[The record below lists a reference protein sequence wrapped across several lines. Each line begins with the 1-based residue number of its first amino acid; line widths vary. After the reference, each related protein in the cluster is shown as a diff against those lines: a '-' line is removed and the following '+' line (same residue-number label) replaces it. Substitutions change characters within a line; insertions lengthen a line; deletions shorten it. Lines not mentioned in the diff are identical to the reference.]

1 MLNYVWISLIA
12 IGILVAAGSDTK
24 DAIRNPYRNGVPLEA
39 RIEVQGRP
47 STQMASWEGDLV
59 LSGEYFRAFYSV
71 RGGGE
76 EIRQRVKVTTA
87 STGSSV
93 LTMSL
98 DDRTPEL
105 WRLMALSGGTKD
117 MLKGLLRSVRFSEE
131 GAVAAVTIEFDP
143 VSFVKLRAITR
154 AALDYAGTA
163 VTIAL
168 GLIGIM
174 ALWLGVMKV
183 AEEAGLIRSLTRLL
197 TPITKWLFPEIPP
210 DHPAVGAMIMNISA
224 NMLGLSNAATPFGLK
239 AMEELN
245 KLNPKAGTA
254 TNAMCTFLT
263 INTGGLILIPATAIA
278 VRAAAGSVNP
288 GIIIGTSIFGA
299 GCATIFGLV
308 AVKLLQRLPM
318 FRRDDPGIAP
328 GEKEAAHV

>member
-12 IGILVAAGSDTK
+12 VGILVATGNDVG
-24 DAIRNPYRNGVPLEA
+24 DEIVNPYRNGIPLQA
-39 RIEVQGRP
+39 RIDVDGKP
-47 STQMASWEGDLV
+47 STEMASWEGELV
-59 LSGEYFRAFYSV
+59 LTGEQYRSFYGLPEA
-71 RGGGE
+71 GG

-87 STGSSV
+87 STGTSI
-93 LTMSL
+93 LMMNI
-98 DDRTPEL
+98 DGRTPQL
-105 WRLMALSGGTKD
+105 WRTMASLGGVKEK
-117 MLKGLLRSVRFSEE
+117 LKGAMSSIRFQEE
-131 GAVAAVTIEFDP
+131 GTSAAVTLEFEP
-143 VSFVKLRAITR
+143 VHFVKLRAITH

-183 AEEAGLIRSLTRLL
+183 AEEAGLIRSLTKLL
-197 TPITKWLFPEIPP
+197 TPLTKRLFPEIPP

-245 KLNPKAGTA
+245 KLTPKAGTA

-263 INTGGLILIPATAIA
+263 INTAGLILIPATAIA
-278 VRAAAGSVNP
+278 GRAAAGSVNP

-299 GCATIFGLV
+299 GCATLFGLI
-308 AVKLLQRLPM
+308 AVKLFQRLPM
-318 FRRDDPGIAP
+318 FRRDDPGLASAQ
-328 GEKEAAHV
+328 KEVSRV